1 VGELFSPCLVPRRD
15 ATPYGPHSCAHD
27 LRLSLPL
34 ALFQVRLN
42 YSSPRHRH
50 RLRHRRHASPPP
62 PLAADHLST
71 DALAAEPP
79 NPPPY
84 AAARR
89 VCGPGVCVAG
99 EQMLGPAIGGM
110 LMRVTRSDMG
120 RVSGSPRVRSRPG
133 SRDPTRLPTRTGFV
147 QHPSLAAPRRPSLG
161 TPPKYSTQ
169 TYVYVRIRRSLC
181 ASAAT
186 RARSSRAVSLP
197 PRRFPRCQVP
207 LHAPAAGRLHAPL
220 LPSLGPAACPAAA
233 PSLASPPRL
242 ASGCRPQAGCH
253 GTACMRPS
261 PASVVTWPPR
271 RSAPAPP
278 PWPPPPSPWWRPRP
292 PCQPP
297 RRRTRPRSRPPR
309 PPPPRSSFM
318 ARARPGA
325 RRRASAGCPRRWSS
339 SPPSPTW
346 WRGGSACR
354 PPCSRRRCAAGR
366 SSSG

>member
-1 VGELFSPCLVPRRD
+1 MSSGGARVWTPARAVSPRLSR
-15 ATPYGPHSCAHD
+15 PHSSAHTHW
-27 LRLSLPL
+27 
-34 ALFQVRLN
+34 V
-42 YSSPRHRH
+42 
-50 RLRHRRHASPPP
+50 
-62 PLAADHLST
+62 
-71 DALAAEPP
+71 
-79 NPPPY
+79 
-84 AAARR
+84 
-89 VCGPGVCVAG
+89 
-99 EQMLGPAIGGM
+99 
-110 LMRVTRSDMG
+110 
-120 RVSGSPRVRSRPG
+120 
-133 SRDPTRLPTRTGFV
+133 V

-161 TPPKYSTQ
+161 TPPKRTCMVNSPLAMRVGCDSGTLLA
-169 TYVYVRIRRSLC
+169 RRQPPPPSFPPLPGP
-181 ASAAT
+181 AA
-186 RARSSRAVSLP
+186 
-197 PRRFPRCQVP
+197 C
-207 LHAPAAGRLHAPL
+207 PAAGRLHAPL

-233 PSLASPPRL
+233 PSLAWPPRLASGCL
-242 ASGCRPQAGCH
+242 ASGCRPQAGCR

-261 PASVVTWPPR
+261 SVSVVTWPPR